1 MYIFIYLASLF
12 IYVFIYLFVCL
23 CIDIYIYIYIYIALA
38 LLGQSIQVGR
48 SPLVAKLIKKGETD
62 GLPVKVGGPP
72 HYNLT

>member
-1 MYIFIYLASLF
+1 MYLF
-12 IYVFIYLFVCL
+12 ICLFVYVL
-23 CIDIYIYIYIYIALA
+23 IYIYIYIYIALA